1 MEAHQSRDVGVS
13 SFPLAFLGWMDGKV
27 ILVPTT
33 SLVFG
38 ASHAVS
44 YVSIY
49 MSLNMILV
57 VFMIGSLR
65 IVGIK
70 KGLITNDTRI
80 LVLPPLVVRITAEL
94 S

>member
-1 MEAHQSRDVGVS
+1 MALELPNTTLLFGAPNLGILL
-13 SFPLAFLGWMDGKV
+13 FLLAFLGWMDGKD

-49 MSLNMILV
+49 VS
-57 VFMIGSLR
+57 
-65 IVGIK
+65 
-70 KGLITNDTRI
+70 
-80 LVLPPLVVRITAEL
+80 
-94 S
+94 